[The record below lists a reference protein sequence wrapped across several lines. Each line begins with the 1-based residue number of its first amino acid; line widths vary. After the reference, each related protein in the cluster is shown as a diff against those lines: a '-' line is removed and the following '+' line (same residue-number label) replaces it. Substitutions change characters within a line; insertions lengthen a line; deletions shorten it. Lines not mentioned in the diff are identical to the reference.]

1 MLALGTPYVQ
11 LRIEQSTVM
20 QLCTTGA
27 AIFGVLVL
35 LKVAIGVGKRLCN
48 SKAMRLCVHRG
59 GHLSACPVERLQR
72 FRTDGLH

>member
-11 LRIEQSTVM
+11 LRIEQSTVT

-48 SKAMRLCVHRG
+48 SK
-59 GHLSACPVERLQR
+59 STR
-72 FRTDGLH
+72 F